1 MRKKV
6 KYILAACVLL
16 CLAIIPIENFL
27 NNHLDNRYELEIIK
41 KFVAGNCKL
50 SSLGKWK
57 ITNEEGFIAY
67 LTDGSIKGDYYF
79 SNSNN
84 TLIKEVIK
92 VSWLKTSSQSKDLQ
106 VSVYDI
112 SGSGSYKLLDEAIVP
127 LKR

>member
-6 KYILAACVLL
+6 KYIVAACILL
-16 CLAIIPIENFL
+16 CLAIIPIEYFL
-27 NNHLDNRYELEIIK
+27 KNQLDSRYELEIIK
-41 KFVAGNCKL
+41 DFVAVNYKL

-57 ITNEEGFIAY
+57 LTKEEADIAY
-67 LTDGSIKGDYYF
+67 LTNGSIKGDYYF
-79 SNSNN
+79 SNSNS